1 MAKEYFPQI
10 GKIPFEGKDSK
21 NPLAFHY
28 YDADKVVMGK
38 TMKEWLRFAMAWW
51 HTLGQASAD
60 PFGGQT
66 RSYEWDK
73 ADNAVQ
79 RAKDKMDAGF
89 EIMNKLGIEFFCF
102 HDIDLVEEGNSVE
115 EYEAN
120 LKAITDYAQQKMA
133 ENPQI
138 KLLWGTAN
146 VFGNKR
152 YMNGASTNPD
162 FDVVARAIVQIK
174 NAIDATIKL
183 GGQNYVF
190 WGGREGYMSL
200 LNTDQK
206 REKEHMAMMLTMARD
221 YARAKGFKGTF
232 LIEPKPMEPTK
243 HQYDVDTETVIGFLK
258 AHGLEK
264 DFKVNIEVNHATLAG
279 HTFEH
284 ELACAVDNGMLGS
297 IDANRGDA
305 QNGWDTDQF
314 PIDNYDLTMAMLQI
328 IRNGG
333 LGTGGTNFDAKMR
346 RNSTDPEDVFI
357 AHISGMDA
365 MARALENAAAI
376 IEDGTLCNMVKE
388 RYSSFDAG
396 KGKEF
401 EEGKLTLEDVYAYG
415 KEVNEPKTTSG
426 KQELYETI
434 VASLN
439 KPFGNQYSIR
449 RAAQLGLGCSFV
461 FYVYPTCAFRYVS

>member
-10 GKIPFEGKDSK
+10 GKIPFEGTESK
-21 NPLAFHY
+21 NVMAFHY
-28 YDADKVVMGK
+28 YDPERMVMGK
-38 TMKEWLRFAMAWW
+38 KMKDWLRFSMARW
-51 HTLGQASAD
+51 HTLCGASGD
-60 PFGGQT
+60 QFGGQT

-73 ADNAVQ
+73 ADCAVQ

-89 EIMNKLGIEFFCF
+89 EIMQKLGIEYFCF
-102 HDIDLVEEGNSVE
+102 HDVDLVEEGATIE
-115 EYEAN
+115 EYEARM
-120 LKAITDYAQQKMA
+120 KAITDYAQEKMA
-133 ENPQI
+133 ETGI

-152 YMNGASTNPD
+152 YMNGAATNPD
-162 FDVVARAIVQIK
+162 FDVVARAGVQIK

-200 LNTDQK
+200 LNTQMQ
-206 REKEHMAMMLTMARD
+206 REKNHLAKMLTAARD
-221 YARAKGFKGTF
+221 YARSKGFTGTF

-258 AHGLEK
+258 ANGLEK

-284 ELACAVDNGMLGS
+284 ELAVAVDNGMLGS

-314 PIDNYDLTMAMLQI
+314 PIDNYELTQAMMQV

-333 LGTGGTNFDAKMR
+333 LGNGGSNFDAKLR
-346 RNSTDPEDVFI
+346 RNSTDPEDIFI

-365 MARALENAAAI
+365 MARALLNAAAI
-376 IEDGTLCNMVKE
+376 LEESELPAMLTERYASFDSGIGKDFEDG
-388 RYSSFDAG
+388 
-396 KGKEF
+396 
-401 EEGKLTLEDVYAYG
+401 KLSLEQIYEYG
-415 KEVNEPKTTSG
+415 KKVEEPKATSG
-426 KQELYETI
+426 KQEKYETI
-434 VASLN
+434 VALYT
-439 KPFGNQYSIR
+439 K
-449 RAAQLGLGCSFV
+449 
-461 FYVYPTCAFRYVS
+461 